1 MDKKLVA
8 VLYRKLIPGVALNA
22 VAHMALGLSGL
33 IARRGEI
40 ESLRLDDYKDAS
52 GNHHPSISDYPF
64 IILKAGTGQI
74 KNLAIFAKG
83 QDIPCVHFLKTMTIG
98 TYEQQKE
105 ETLKLKENDIEFIGI
120 CMFGNRKTINE
131 LTKKLSLWK

>member
-8 VLYRKLIPGVALNA
+8 VLYKKLIPGVALNA

-33 IARRGEI
+33 VAKRGEI
-40 ESLRLDDYKDAS
+40 ESLRLDDYQDAN

-74 KNLAIFAKG
+74 KNLAIIAEK
-83 QDIPCVHFLKTMTIG
+83 QNIPCVHFLKTMTIG
-98 TYEQQKE
+98 TYEQQKQ
-105 ETLKLKENDIEFIGI
+105 ETLKLKENDLEFLGI
-120 CMFGNRKTINE
+120 CMFGDRKAINE
-131 LTKKLSLWK
+131 LTKKFSLWN